1 MPWVRVLRTFLD
13 SDIGKRTRAGQ
24 ILELS
29 DQKIDDLTDRDNG
42 PDLVRRV
49 SPPSETA
56 SGPPD
61 DSPDE
66 RRRSSADSAG
76 AGDTDE
82 PEPGDGDGGSEDEA
96 GDEDDDLRFSM
107 SPQGRRDMAE
117 FLVQNRGVPEEDAE
131 QKAKEIAKAQLFPG
145 NGAAGRVL
153 VGEVRDWIDSQG

>member
-76 AGDTDE
+76 AGDTDDE
-82 PEPGDGDGGSEDEA
+82 PEPEDGDGGSED
-96 GDEDDDLRFSM
+96 GDDEDLRFSM
-107 SPQGRRDMAE
+107 SPQGRRDLAE
-117 FLVQNRGVPEEDAE
+117 WLVQNRGVSEDQAEE
-131 QKAKEIAKAQLFPG
+131 KAKEVAKAELFPG